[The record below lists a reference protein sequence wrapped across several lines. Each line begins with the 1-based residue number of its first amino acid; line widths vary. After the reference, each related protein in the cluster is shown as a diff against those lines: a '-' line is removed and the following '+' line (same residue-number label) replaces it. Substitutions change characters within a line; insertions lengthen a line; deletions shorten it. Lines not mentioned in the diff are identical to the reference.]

1 MRRARLL
8 LAELLLRGARILSGA
23 GAAGSSPKRVA
34 KEEEE
39 DDDSYRMPIGHPV
52 VMRSAVAESM
62 IVRSSE
68 FRQTKKEE
76 PEPPLRGSLQA
87 RFGVRR

>member
-8 LAELLLRGARILSGA
+8 LADLLLRGARVLA
-23 GAAGSSPKRVA
+23 GGDATPPKRVV
-34 KEEEE
+34 KEEE
-39 DDDSYRMPIGHPV
+39 DDEDFRMPFGHPV
-52 VMRSAVAESM
+52 VMKSAVAESM

-76 PEPPLRGSLQA
+76 PEPPLKGSLQA
-87 RFGVRR
+87 RFGTRR